1 MPVGDVEALAGAM
14 LRMLDTAADYDPQRI
29 RELTVSRFGVEMVC
43 AQLLAACREAAQT
56 KRKD

>member
-1 MPVGDVEALAGAM
+1 M

-29 RELTVSRFGVEMVC
+29 RELTVSRFGVETVC